1 MNRWKELDSLE
12 SWMSQ
17 TEKQQ
22 DDISERVLEKLP
34 GGFILAESF
43 SSKLRDGKKLSL
55 PCFYDE
61 KHETPLILV
70 PGGSFLYGLSS
81 EQEESIQQLCTEEE
95 WAMIHPLLQDA
106 KPSIEIHLPPFLMSR
121 FPVFNWVAE
130 ENIDIDD
137 SVERPDFSSDEGP
150 FPCYL
155 TSKEIDLFLIKSG
168 YRMPYDWEWEFVA
181 KGVDDNLL
189 ICGNEIP
196 SERPLKEICITSFGN
211 PKKNN
216 KSSNGYGISG
226 LAIATLTSMDQEK
239 SRVAVRGG
247 AAGFYP
253 FQGPGQW
260 AMLLTSLRMPLENMP
275 GGVAGLRLCLD
286 VPAI

>member
-1 MNRWKELDSLE
+1 
-12 SWMSQ
+12 MSQ
-17 TEKQQ
+17 TENQQ
-22 DDISERVLEKLP
+22 DDISERILEKMP
-34 GGFILAESF
+34 SGFILAESF
-43 SSKLRDGKKLSL
+43 SSKLSDGKNLSL

-61 KHETPLILV
+61 RHETPLMLI
-70 PGGSFLYGLSS
+70 PGGSFSYGLSS
-81 EQEESIQQLCTEEE
+81 EQEKSIRQLCTEEE
-95 WAMIHPLLQDA
+95 WAMIHPLLKGA
-106 KPSIEIHLPPFLMSR
+106 KPNVEMHLPPFFMSR

-130 ENIDIDD
+130 ENINLAD

-155 TSKEIDLFLIKSG
+155 TKEEINIFLQKTG

-196 SERPLKEICITSFGN
+196 SEKLLKEICITSFGN

-216 KSSNGYGISG
+216 KASNVYGISG
-226 LAIATLTSMDQEK
+226 LAIAALTSMDYEK
-239 SRVAVRGG
+239 NRVAVRGG

-260 AMLLTSLRMPLENMP
+260 AMLLTGLRMPLENMP

-286 VPAI
+286 VPTI